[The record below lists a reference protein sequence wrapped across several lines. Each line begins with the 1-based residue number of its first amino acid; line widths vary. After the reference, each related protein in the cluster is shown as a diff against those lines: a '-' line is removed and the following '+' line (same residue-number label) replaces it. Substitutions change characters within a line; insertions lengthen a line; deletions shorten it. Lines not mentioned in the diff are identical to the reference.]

1 MIYKLPRLDGTEL
14 EAIGKINDVRKR
26 LKFLL
31 QVPTR
36 WTGFLRR
43 NMIAK
48 AIQGSNTI
56 EGYNVTFEEAVA
68 VVEGEDVDIAT
79 ETRRAL
85 EGYRQALT
93 YILRIASDPHVTINE
108 ELIRALHYM
117 MLSYDLN
124 KHPGQWRHGQIFV
137 RRDSSGEKVYEGPDA
152 DLVSGL
158 MRELLGSINT
168 ASDDEPSIARAA
180 MAHLNMV
187 MIHPFSDGNGRMGRT
202 LQTLILARDGI
213 LEQPFSS
220 IEEYLGSRGNT
231 DDYYS
236 VLAQVGH
243 GKWSPSN
250 DARPWLRFCLKAH
263 LQQANTLERR
273 VREIARLFD
282 ELEAEAAR
290 RKLPDRVT
298 NALYEACIGLRV
310 RSARYSVQ
318 ADISAAVAGKDL
330 KRLCDEGL
338 LEARGEKRGRT
349 YVRTPLLLQIWDSVR
364 EPKTKAD
371 EVFMRQLDL
380 F

>member
-14 EAIGKINDVRKR
+14 EAIGKINDIRKR

-68 VVEGEDVDIAT
+68 VVEGEDVDIAS

-93 YILRIASDPHVTINE
+93 YILRIAGDPHVTINE

-117 MLSYDLN
+117 MLSYDLK
-124 KHPGQWRHGQIFV
+124 KHPGQWRPGQIFV
-137 RRDSSGEKVYEGPDA
+137 RREPSGEKVYEGPEA
-152 DLVSGL
+152 DLVPVL
-158 MRELLGSINT
+158 MHELLDSINN
-168 ASDDEPSIARAA
+168 APDEEPSIARAA

-236 VLAQVGH
+236 VLGQVGH
-243 GKWSPSN
+243 GRWSPSN

-290 RKLPDRVT
+290 RKLPERVT

-310 RSARYSVQ
+310 KSARYSVQ
-318 ADISAAVAGKDL
+318 ADISAPVAAKDL

-338 LEARGEKRGRT
+338 LEPRGEKRGRT
-349 YVRTPLLLQIWDSVR
+349 YVRSSLLLQIWDSVR